1 MHQNNMNNINNQID
15 IEDLIP
21 SRLLQKV
28 SHDMIMLTQPS
39 GSYLHADVACSA
51 ALLSS
56 FTLAY
61 FVEDKNR

>member
-1 MHQNNMNNINNQID
+1 MNNINNQID

-51 ALLSS
+51 ALLSI
-56 FTLAY
+56 FDTGL
-61 FVEDKNR
+61 FC

>member
-1 MHQNNMNNINNQID
+1 MKLGRHQNNMNNVNNQID
-15 IEDLIP
+15 T
-21 SRLLQKV
+21 SRLLQRV

-39 GSYLHADVACSA
+39 GSYLHVDVTCSA
-51 ALLSS
+51 ALLSI

>member
-1 MHQNNMNNINNQID
+1 MNNVNNQID
-15 IEDLIP
+15 TEDLIP
-21 SRLLQKV
+21 SRLLQRV

-39 GSYLHADVACSA
+39 GSYLHVDVTCSA
-51 ALLSS
+51 ALLSI

>member
-1 MHQNNMNNINNQID
+1 MNNVNNQID

-21 SRLLQKV
+21 SWLLQKV
-28 SHDMIMLTQPS
+28 SHDVIMLTQPS
-39 GSYLHADVACSA
+39 RSYLHVDVACSA
-51 ALLSS
+51 ALFSI

>member
-1 MHQNNMNNINNQID
+1 MNNINNQID

-51 ALLSS
+51 ALLSI
-56 FTLAY
+56 FDTGL
-61 FVEDKNR
+61 FCRR